1 MYQRL
6 IPRIDVKD
14 GQLVKGMQLEGLRNL
29 GEASEFV
36 KYYYDSGADEILY
49 VDAVAS
55 LYGRNSLIDEIKKIS
70 KDVFIPLIVTGGIR
84 NMMDI
89 ENVLKSGADKIG
101 INSAAIKNPNLI
113 KEAAKEFGSSTIVV
127 SIEAK
132 KVNEKIYNAFIDCG
146 RDDSGLNV
154 VDWIN
159 IAQQNGAGEILITSI
174 DKDGC
179 CKGFEVNLI
188 QQIEKICNI
197 PLIYSGG
204 INSLENFK
212 NITEFQIE
220 AIAVGSAL
228 HYNAKQLLKKNKTT
242 HYINLPKK
250 LVPFDLKE
258 AKKLIQ

>member
-89 ENVLKSGADKIG
+89 ENVLKS
-101 INSAAIKNPNLI
+101 
-113 KEAAKEFGSSTIVV
+113 VM
-127 SIEAK
+127 
-132 KVNEKIYNAFIDCG
+132 
-146 RDDSGLNV
+146 
-154 VDWIN
+154 
-159 IAQQNGAGEILITSI
+159 
-174 DKDGC
+174 
-179 CKGFEVNLI
+179 
-188 QQIEKICNI
+188 
-197 PLIYSGG
+197 
-204 INSLENFK
+204 
-212 NITEFQIE
+212 
-220 AIAVGSAL
+220 
-228 HYNAKQLLKKNKTT
+228 
-242 HYINLPKK
+242 
-250 LVPFDLKE
+250 
-258 AKKLIQ
+258 